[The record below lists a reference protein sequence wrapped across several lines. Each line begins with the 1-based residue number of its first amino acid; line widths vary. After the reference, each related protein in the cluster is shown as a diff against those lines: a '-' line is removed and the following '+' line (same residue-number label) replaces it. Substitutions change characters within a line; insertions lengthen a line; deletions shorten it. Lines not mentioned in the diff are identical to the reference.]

1 MDLLIYAVPHS
12 HVFGLQ
18 LGAVFQENVHIDLID
33 LSEKV
38 QSAYSDFLPL
48 TSFFLDNL
56 EGDFLILSKIG
67 KDTGNHFLVTLRIVR

>member
-12 HVFGLQ
+12 HVFSLQ
-18 LGAVFQENVHIDLID
+18 LGAVLIQENVHIDLID

-56 EGDFLILSKIG
+56 EGDF
-67 KDTGNHFLVTLRIVR
+67 